1 MSDLLSSR
9 PVNRLSSGPTAD
21 PDESPLDTIA
31 YRGDG
36 TVIGAFRCP
45 RDHPRFV
52 DSGPIQN
59 DIFVFPRSSVK
70 IRHAG
75 GPSFVADQTVAT
87 VYNRG
92 QIYDRALV
100 SEEGD
105 RCDWFAVPREAAIEA
120 VIANGLEPSATGP
133 FTFAFAPVS
142 HQIYLVQRRLFRQ
155 ANRGAT
161 AKLDE
166 AIYALLDDVVGAG
179 AAGSGARPKRPY
191 DKEAPVIADEIRR
204 LISARFEEDW
214 SLTRLQDHFGVSA
227 FRLCRVFRRVTG
239 SSIHGYL
246 VSVRLRASL
255 ERIEP
260 RAVDLSS
267 VAKDLG
273 FSSHSHFTLAF
284 RRSFGVSPSA
294 WRGEIPP
301 ADFVEQGRRGYRGV
315 GRTAGTPTRTGPPS
329 KGSNRSRPELVT
341 ADGRR
346 VRITISVA
354 SAQGQPLLW
363 SESYEREAGDVET
376 IERDLHAAFKSAVRS
391 ALDAARRGPEDLS
404 GEAEALLG
412 LSRRGFE

>member
-1 MSDLLSSR
+1 MSDR
-9 PVNRLSSGPTAD
+9 HET
-21 PDESPLDTIA
+21 PLDSIA
-31 YRGDG
+31 HRGDG

-52 DSGPIQN
+52 DSGPIEN

-105 RCDWFAVPREAAIEA
+105 RCDWFAVPRETAIEA
-120 VIANGLEPSATGP
+120 VIANGLMPCARGP

-142 HQIYLVQRRLFRQ
+142 HQTYLAQRRLFRQ
-155 ANRGAT
+155 AHRGAPP

-166 AIYALLDDVVGAG
+166 AIYALLDDVVRG
-179 AAGSGARPKRPY
+179 AASRNGARSERAR
-191 DKEAPVIADEIRR
+191 DKDGPAIAEEIRR
-204 LISARFEEDW
+204 LISARFDEEW
-214 SLTRLQDHFGVSA
+214 SLTRLQHHFGVSA

-239 SSIHGYL
+239 SSIHEYL

-260 RAVDLSS
+260 QAVDLTS
-267 VAKDLG
+267 VAMDLG

-284 RRSFGVSPSA
+284 RRSFGVPPSV
-294 WRGEIPP
+294 WRGEPLP
-301 ADFVEQGRRGYRGV
+301 A
-315 GRTAGTPTRTGPPS
+315 
-329 KGSNRSRPELVT
+329 
-341 ADGRR
+341 
-346 VRITISVA
+346 
-354 SAQGQPLLW
+354 
-363 SESYEREAGDVET
+363 
-376 IERDLHAAFKSAVRS
+376 
-391 ALDAARRGPEDLS
+391 
-404 GEAEALLG
+404 
-412 LSRRGFE
+412 GF